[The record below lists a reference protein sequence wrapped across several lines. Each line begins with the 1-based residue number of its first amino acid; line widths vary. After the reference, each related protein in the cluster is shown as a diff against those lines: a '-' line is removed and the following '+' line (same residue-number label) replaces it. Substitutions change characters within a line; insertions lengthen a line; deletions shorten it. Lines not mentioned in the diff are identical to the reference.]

1 MGFAAFAAAGL
12 TAWGLFL
19 TYTTN
24 QERVSSSVVRQILLN
39 VRQNE
44 HVRET
49 IGESIRPEPTWY
61 LNGDPWISGSVS
73 LFD

>member
-1 MGFAAFAAAGL
+1 MGLAAFAAAGL
-12 TAWGLFL
+12 ASWGLFL

-39 VRQNE
+39 LRHSE
-44 HVRET
+44 LVREV

-61 LNGDPWISGSVS
+61 LNGDPWVSGSVNE
-73 LFD
+73 